1 MCKLPSHLTFRFL
14 VHKKRV
20 KQRRMSSNE
29 FSIAALE
36 TVIKSKLNGEE
47 ISGG

>member
-1 MCKLPSHLTFRFL
+1 
-14 VHKKRV
+14 
-20 KQRRMSSNE
+20 MSSNDNE

-36 TVIKSKLNGEE
+36 TIIKSKLNGEE